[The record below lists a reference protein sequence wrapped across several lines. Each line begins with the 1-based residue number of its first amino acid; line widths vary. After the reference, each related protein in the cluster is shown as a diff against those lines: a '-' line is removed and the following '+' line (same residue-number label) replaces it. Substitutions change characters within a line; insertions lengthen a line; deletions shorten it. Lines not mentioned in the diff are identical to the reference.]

1 MGRNITNKLKMAE
14 LKGRKQQRLDDFTED
29 LCLHFLL
36 CKIRSSLLFKL
47 LFAAKSV
54 LQVPHEASLL
64 PAECHFMAESFSV
77 ILQCDL
83 CMLAMDQ
90 ATGQDTHVLL
100 QHSFCHPGK
109 STSFHIFPLFLGTQE
124 KFPFVNSY

>member
-1 MGRNITNKLKMAE
+1 MAE

-47 LFAAKSV
+47 LFAARSV

-64 PAECHFMAESFSV
+64 PAEGHLMAESFSV

-90 ATGQDTHVLL
+90 ATGQDTCYYSTPSIILGKAH
-100 QHSFCHPGK
+100 HSTF
-109 STSFHIFPLFLGTQE
+109 FLC
-124 KFPFVNSY
+124 S

>member
-1 MGRNITNKLKMAE
+1 MAE
-14 LKGRKQQRLDDFTED
+14 LKGRNQQRLDDFTEA

-36 CKIRSSLLFKL
+36 CKIRSSLLFKFL

-54 LQVPHEASLL
+54 LQLPHEASLL
-64 PAECHFMAESFSV
+64 PAKCHLMAESFSV

-83 CMLAMDQ
+83 CMLAMNQ

-100 QHSFCHPGK
+100 RHSFCHPGK
-109 STSFHIFPLFLGTQE
+109 STSFYIFPLFLGAQE
-124 KFPFVNSY
+124 KFSFVNSY